1 MCDIDKIG
9 KSSWLVNQVTAGI
22 GAILSNKYLGGLG
35 TADPESKTLKTVLE
49 FWGKQLASGTSLEY
63 GSDLPF
69 RAYSAVGFYI
79 LAGAFVRMDRTAVKL
94 VPAIHEAVA
103 SPHKNGDVVANSCSI
118 LIRSIPFLSTENH
131 AVVKPLFKQWLYS
144 HMVKPLYS
152 KALPPAKGL
161 EASRCT
167 VAILSI
173 VEHCPFSVYEADLDP
188 LVRLLVTAMSQ
199 PAGAAEASS
208 LTQATA
214 ALHILLDILSSDP
227 SALLPHLNT
236 LVNGAV
242 QLHSTASTLSNNAAL
257 RKDPTLAACRR
268 LALQLLGALPG
279 KFEER
284 HLLSHAPQ
292 TQRMLAKASGDPA
305 RDVRKVALVARET
318 WAKVA

>member
-1 MCDIDKIG
+1 M
-9 KSSWLVNQVTAGI
+9 
-22 GAILSNKYLGGLG
+22 
-35 TADPESKTLKTVLE
+35 
-49 FWGKQLASGTSLEY
+49 
-63 GSDLPF
+63 
-69 RAYSAVGFYI
+69 
-79 LAGAFVRMDRTAVKL
+79 KL
-94 VPAIHEAVA
+94 VPAIHEAIA

-118 LIRSIPFLSTENH
+118 LIRSIPFLSTENSV
-131 AVVKPLFKQWLYS
+131 VVKPLFKQWLYS

-173 VEHCPFSVYEADLDP
+173 VEHCPFSVYAEADLDP

-199 PAGAAEASS
+199 PAGAAEAAPW
-208 LTQATA
+208 TQATA

-227 SALLPHLNT
+227 SALLPHSNT

-242 QLHSTASTLSNNAAL
+242 QLHSIASTLSNNAAL
-257 RKDPTLAACRR
+257 CKDPTLAACRR

-292 TQRMLAKASGDPA
+292 TQRMPAKASGDPA
-305 RDVRKVALVARET
+305 RDVRKVALVARDS